1 MMLARRA
8 AIQQVVAGA
17 IMHGCAATMVV
28 CSTKFSAAAQRL
40 ANAHGCVWWT
50 GPGWRSSCSTPAS
63 SPVSESALR
72 VTDVTAS

>member
-40 ANAHGCVWWT
+40 ANAHGCVLVD
-50 GPGWRSSCSTPAS
+50 RSGLEEFVLDS
-63 SPVSESALR
+63 R
-72 VTDVTAS
+72 